1 MVFLVKAPPHPLKP
15 KLEPLPPDYYDPTPP
30 PHPNLN
36 PNFDFD
42 SEWRQRQGD
51 TFLDYND
58 YSKKSRF
65 DSGYQQNSQRKPLV
79 CYVLILE
86 MVNE

>member
-1 MVFLVKAPPHPLKP
+1 MVFLVKAPPRPLKH
-15 KLEPLPPDYYDPTPP
+15 KLAPLPPDYYDPTPL

-42 SEWRQRQGD
+42 SEWWQRQDD
-51 TFLDYND
+51 TFSDYND
-58 YSKKSRF
+58 HNKNSRF
-65 DSGYQQNSQRKPLV
+65 DSWYQQNSQRKPLV
-79 CYVLILE
+79 CCVLILE

>member
-1 MVFLVKAPPHPLKP
+1 MVFLVKAPLRSLKP
-15 KLEPLPPDYYDPTPP
+15 KLAPLPPDYYDPTPP

-42 SEWRQRQGD
+42 PEWRQRQGD

-79 CYVLILE
+79 CCVLILE
-86 MVNE
+86 ILNE

>member
-1 MVFLVKAPPHPLKP
+1 MVFLVKAPLRSLKP
-15 KLEPLPPDYYDPTPP
+15 KLAPLPPDYYDPTPP

-42 SEWRQRQGD
+42 SEWRQRQGG

-79 CYVLILE
+79 CCVLILE